1 MSKKTTIA
9 ASEAKAKFSA
19 LLDRVRKG
27 ESFSITLHGEVAARL
42 VPVNRP
48 SREHIQE
55 VIARLKA
62 SRSILNPPGKKK
74 LRVKD
79 LIGEGRP

>member
-1 MSKKTTIA
+1 MNQNK
-9 ASEAKAKFSA
+9 
-19 LLDRVRKG
+19 
-27 ESFSITLHGEVAARL
+27 
-42 VPVNRP
+42 P
-48 SREHIQE
+48 SREHIQA

-79 LIGEGRP
+79 LIDEGRP